1 MTWGLFLAFVWLLLS
16 AAVGETAK
24 GRGRSFA
31 PWFIAAVFLTPVIA
45 SIALLSTPR
54 LAYSTR
60 ISGVT
65 IEADPADAPRL
76 ADVPRAI
83 MISIAAA
90 AVAFTVAYVAP
101 AVQPDVAAKDDEC
114 GNTTRAYI
122 MSQEFVK
129 KHLKSPATADFPSL
143 YADGV
148 TANMIGRCRFGV
160 TAFVDSQNAFGAMI
174 RTSYSAKLRYDK
186 NTGSW
191 TMEESSLK

>member
-1 MTWGLFLAFVWLLLS
+1 MTWGLFLAFFWLLLS

-76 ADVPRAI
+76 ADMPRTI
-83 MISIAAA
+83 MISIAAT
-90 AVAFTVAYVAP
+90 AVALAAAYVAP
-101 AVQPDVAAKDDEC
+101 AVQSDVAAQDDEC
-114 GNTTRAYI
+114 GNTARAYI

-129 KHLKSPATADFPSL
+129 KRLKSPATADFPSL
-143 YADGV
+143 HADGV
-148 TANMIGRCRFGV
+148 TANMIGYCRYGI

-174 RTSYSAKLRYDK
+174 RTNYSAKLRYDK
-186 NTGSW
+186 SADTW
-191 TMEESSLK
+191 TMEESTLR